1 MILSLGSPM
10 CLELF
15 QTNNS
20 QWTVTWKGIC
30 SSSIAYNDVW
40 LVAKKHVIA
49 IFYIT
54 SLIPSLPR
62 VSALK
67 TYVCLYL
74 CLHIIYIIYIYTHT
88 YVYIHIYIYIYI
100 YINANN
106 VNIHIHIYI
115 YILDYICRLYIY
127 IYVCIY
133 IHIYNIYLYTYIHIY
148 IFIYI
153 YILIAS
159 VYTKNVYHWSFHLFL
174 ESITWLFISL
184 YSSKIS

>member
-1 MILSLGSPM
+1 M

-88 YVYIHIYIYIYI
+88 YVYIHIYIYI